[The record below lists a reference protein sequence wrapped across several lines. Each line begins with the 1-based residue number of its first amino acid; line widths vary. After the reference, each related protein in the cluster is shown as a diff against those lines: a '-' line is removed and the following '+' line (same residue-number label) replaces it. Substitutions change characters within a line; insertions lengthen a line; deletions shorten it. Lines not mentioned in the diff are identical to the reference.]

1 MDNDSIKLNIARRRS
16 EEGLTQDDMAR
27 KLGMVRNSYRNI
39 ERGSSRLISEHI
51 DEIAAILKT
60 TPEELVLGY
69 TPSKHDKVLEDEI
82 IKTRGEVSEM
92 KGKYEEMIAERD
104 RRICSLETMIRDLRV
119 IIESKEE
126 IIDLLK
132 KSSVAYSGK

>member
-1 MDNDSIKLNIARRRS
+1 MDNDSIKLNIAKRRS

-39 ERGSSRLISEHI
+39 ERGPSRLISEHI

-82 IKTRGEVSEM
+82 MKTRGEVSEM

-104 RRICSLETMIRDLRV
+104 RRICYLETMIRDLRV

-132 KSSVAYSGK
+132 KSSETYSGK

>member
-104 RRICSLETMIRDLRV
+104 RRICYLETMIRDLRV